1 MSDFKNRKSKQ
12 NEKETLNTPYL
23 TIGVV
28 LGIVAGYLM
37 DNIPAGIGFGIAI
50 GAVISLM
57 KSRKNR

>member
-28 LGIVAGYLM
+28 LGIVAGYLI

-57 KSRKNR
+57 KSRKDR